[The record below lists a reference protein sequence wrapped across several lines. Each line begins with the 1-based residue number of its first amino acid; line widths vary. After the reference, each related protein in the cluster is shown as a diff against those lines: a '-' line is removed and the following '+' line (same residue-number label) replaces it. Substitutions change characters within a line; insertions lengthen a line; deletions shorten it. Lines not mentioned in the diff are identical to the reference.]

1 MMKPRIPGLAVLAGA
16 SLAAALVLTSCS
28 SSSSDPPG
36 PPQASSGVIQNRV
49 IPASV
54 SQIPLTDQH
63 GQTVTLASQEGK
75 TVMVVPFLTL
85 CSDICPMTTGNL
97 GQVEQAL
104 IHADAASKVAIVEIS
119 VDSGRDN
126 VARLAA
132 YAKITDA
139 TWYLTTE
146 TPDDL
151 AALAKYFGFYYQQ
164 VPQDDPPAK
173 DWLTGQPL
181 TYDIDHSDGYAL
193 INPAGHEVFASDAS
207 PDFRG
212 TLPAKLKDFLS
223 DQGVAHLHNPVQPSW
238 TPSDALNALGW
249 VVKKPLPAFPA

>member
-1 MMKPRIPGLAVLAGA
+1 MAVAA
-16 SLAAALVLTSCS
+16 SALLAAALALTSCS
-28 SSSSDPPG
+28 PSSSEPPG
-36 PPQASSGVIQNRV
+36 PPPASSGVVQNRV
-49 IPASV
+49 IPDSIR
-54 SQIPLTDQH
+54 QIPLTDQH
-63 GQTVTLASQEGK
+63 GQPVTLASLEGK
-75 TVMVVPFLTL
+75 AVMVVPFLTL

-104 IHADAASKVAIVEIS
+104 THAGAASKVAIVEIS
-119 VDSGRDN
+119 VDPGQDD

-181 TYDIDHSDGYAL
+181 TYDIDHSDGYSL
-193 INPAGHEVFASDAS
+193 INPSGHEVFANGAS
-207 PDFRG
+207 PDFHG

-223 DQGVAHLHNPVQPSW
+223 DQGIAHLHNPVQPSW
-238 TPSDALNALGW
+238 SPSDALAALGW
-249 VVKKPLPAFPA
+249 VVKQPFPALNS

>member
-1 MMKPRIPGLAVLAGA
+1 MVAGA
-16 SLAAALVLTSCS
+16 LVAAALALTSCS

-36 PPQASSGVIQNRV
+36 PPPASSGVVQNRV

-63 GQTVTLASQEGK
+63 GQTLTLASLEGK

-97 GQVEQAL
+97 GQVEQAVH
-104 IHADAASKVAIVEIS
+104 HAGAASKVAIVEVS
-119 VDSGRDN
+119 VDPGRDD

-139 TWYLTTE
+139 TWYLATE
-146 TPDDL
+146 TPNDL
-151 AALAKYFGFYYQQ
+151 ATLAKYFGFYYQQ
-164 VPQDDPPAK
+164 VPQDDSPAK

-193 INPAGHEVFASDAS
+193 IDPAGHEVFANDAS
-207 PDFRG
+207 PDFHG

-223 DQGVAHLHNPVQPSW
+223 DQGVAHLRNPVQPSW
-238 TPSDALNALGW
+238 TPADALTALGW
-249 VVKKPLPAFPA
+249 VVKKPLPALTS

>member
-1 MMKPRIPGLAVLAGA
+1 MKKPSTPRLAVVAGA
-16 SLAAALVLTSCS
+16 FLATGLMLASCS

-36 PPQASSGVIQNRV
+36 PPPASSGVVQNRT

-54 SQIPLTDQH
+54 SQISLTDQH
-63 GQTVTLASQEGK
+63 GQTMTLASLEGK

-97 GQVEQAL
+97 GQVEEALTQAG
-104 IHADAASKVAIVEIS
+104 AASKVAIVEIS
-119 VDSGRDN
+119 VDPGRDDI
-126 VARLAA
+126 ARLAA

-139 TWYLTTE
+139 TWSLTTE

-164 VPQDDPPAK
+164 VPQDNPPDK

-181 TYDIDHSDGYAL
+181 TYDIDHSDGYTL
-193 INPAGHEVFASDAS
+193 IDPAGHEVFANGAS
-207 PDFRG
+207 PDFDG
-212 TLPAKLKDFLS
+212 TLPAQLKHFLS
-223 DQGVAHLHNPVQPSW
+223 DLGISHLQHPVQPSW
-238 TPSDALNALGW
+238 TPSDALAALGW
-249 VVKKPLPAFPA
+249 LVKKPLPALTS